1 MGRVAGRGCIDMLRV
16 TWLNDQTGPDDAANY
31 AVTVLVN
38 DRVVER
44 VRVTGHPRADHW
56 TALLAR
62 TAQQWWGLPVPDV
75 RLSTVE
81 SFLAVQQARD
91 TALAL
96 AQQDAARLRGIV
108 ALLKEDA
115 VLLQRDVLAHIKANR
130 EAEAAQQAQDAAVGH
145 LCALHTAHLE
155 AEVRDLQEAHK
166 RMTEQASR
174 LEQENRTLRNVIDA
188 HGHRT

>member
-1 MGRVAGRGCIDMLRV
+1 MGRAAGRGCIDMLRV

-62 TAQQWWGLPVPDV
+62 TAQQWWGLPVPDA

-81 SFLAVQQARD
+81 SFLAVQASRD
-91 TALAL
+91 AALAL
-96 AQQDAARLRGIV
+96 AQQDATRLRGIV
-108 ALLKEDA
+108 GLLREDA
-115 VLLQRDVLAHIKANR
+115 VALQRELLAHVEANR
-130 EAEAAQQAQDAAVGH
+130 AMTAVQREQEARVAQFELQ
-145 LCALHTAHLE
+145 
-155 AEVRDLQEAHK
+155 AEVQ
-166 RMTEQASR
+166 R
-174 LEQENRTLRNVIDA
+174 LRQENATLRNVIDA